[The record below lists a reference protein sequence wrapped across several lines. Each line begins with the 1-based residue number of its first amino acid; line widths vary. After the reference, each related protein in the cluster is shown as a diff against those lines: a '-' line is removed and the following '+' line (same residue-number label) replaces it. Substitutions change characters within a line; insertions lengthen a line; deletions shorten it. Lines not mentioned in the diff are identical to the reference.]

1 MASTF
6 TRPSDEA
13 RARFL
18 RNPIGVL
25 AAVGLA
31 LVATPAAA
39 QETFPTRPIQIIV
52 PTGPGGGT
60 DTVARVIARNLTER
74 LRWQVVVINRLG
86 AGTRLASES
95 VAKAPPDGHTL
106 LMGIN
111 ALATGAL
118 VYKNMPYDAQR
129 DFAPITLAV
138 VVPYIFVV
146 HPSLPVRSVKD
157 LIALAR
163 SRPGEISYAS
173 AGTGASNHLSME
185 LLASMAQV
193 RLNHVPYK
201 FGIQGVVDVM
211 AGHVTMMMT
220 TMASTIPQVRAG
232 KLRALAVTSLKR
244 DAAAPDIPALA
255 ETLPGYEVLFW
266 TGLLGPAA
274 MSRDLVTRL
283 QKETAAI
290 LHDAQNA
297 KLLTADGGEAI
308 GSSPEEFAA
317 FIKADIDKWTRL
329 ARTIQIKQE

>member
-1 MASTF
+1 MNGA
-6 TRPSDEA
+6 PA
-13 RARFL
+13 PRF
-18 RNPIGVL
+18 G
-25 AAVGLA
+25 
-31 LVATPAAA
+31 
-39 QETFPTRPIQIIV
+39 
-52 PTGPGGGT
+52 
-60 DTVARVIARNLTER
+60 
-74 LRWQVVVINRLG
+74 
-86 AGTRLASES
+86 
-95 VAKAPPDGHTL
+95 APPDGYTL

-118 VYKNMPYDAQR
+118 VYKNIPYDAQR

-138 VVPYIFVV
+138 VVPYIFIV
-146 HPSLPVRSVKD
+146 HPSLPVKSVKE

-185 LLASMAQV
+185 LFVSMAQV

-211 AGHVTMMMT
+211 AGHVTTMMT
-220 TMASTIPQVRAG
+220 TMASTVPQVRAG
-232 KLRALAVTSLKR
+232 KLRALAVTSRKR

-274 MSRDLVTRL
+274 MSRELVVKL
-283 QKETAAI
+283 QRETAAI
-290 LHDAQNA
+290 LHDPQNA

-329 ARTIQIKQE
+329 GRTIRIQQE